1 MQGGRHSDVGVTS
14 ADAVEPLEPHVLSS
28 VDSWRALVL
37 TASPWSVD
45 RCQGLSVEVSPN
57 TLLTKRLLP
66 PSLSSLY
73 MYHVL
78 VVCRLAATTVAVRHT
93 HGQSCATSAFAL
105 SMLALTSLTTYFA
118 RSATPRAPRRQQAC
132 GSPIAVGRWTGARQ
146 EGRGDWRRV
155 WRMQCRTR
163 SQTPSSAGEHCASL
177 LPKRPED

>member
-57 TLLTKRLLP
+57 TLLTKRRLP

-73 MYHVL
+73 MSHL
-78 VVCRLAATTVAVRHT
+78 VTACRLAATTVAARHT
-93 HGQSCATSAFAL
+93 HGQSCATSAFGP
-105 SMLALTSLTTYFA
+105 SIWGLTLRTTYFA

-146 EGRGDWRRV
+146 VGRGKCRRV
-155 WRMQCRTR
+155 
-163 SQTPSSAGEHCASL
+163 
-177 LPKRPED
+177 